1 MNRVVVTGASSML
14 GMALIEE
21 CIRQRTHVL
30 AIVRP
35 RSSKMD
41 RLPSSEFVRTVECSL
56 SEYDR
61 FPDLPEKYDVF
72 YHFAWQG
79 TDRKD
84 RYDPSIQQEN
94 ILFALDAVRLAARLD
109 CRTFIGAGSQAE
121 YGRAS
126 AKLTPLSPASPES
139 AYGIAKYAA
148 SKESLL
154 LAKELGM
161 NHIWARVF
169 SVYGPYDG
177 PDTMVLSGI
186 RQLLLGKRPK
196 YTMGGQLW
204 DYLYSDDA
212 ARAFYLMGEKTRHD
226 AVYCLGSG
234 TARPLREYIEIMRDA
249 VDPALPIGLG
259 DLEYAPNQVMYL
271 CADIGSLA
279 ADTGCAPQ
287 TDFRTGIVKTIQWV
301 RERMDQ

>member
-1 MNRVVVTGASSML
+1 MDCVVLTGATSML

-35 RSSKMD
+35 GSSKIAS
-41 RLPSSEFVRTVECSL
+41 LPSSEFVRIAECSL

-61 FPDLPEKYDVF
+61 FPDLPDKYDVF

-79 TDRKD
+79 TDRKG
-84 RYDPSIQQEN
+84 RYDPSVQQEN
-94 ILFALDAVRLAARLD
+94 IKYALDAVTLAARLG
-109 CRTFIGAGSQAE
+109 CRSFVGAGSQAE
-121 YGRAS
+121 YGRAMT
-126 AKLTPLSPASPES
+126 KLSPTSRAAPES

-148 SKESLL
+148 SKQTLL
-154 LAKELGM
+154 LAKHLGM
-161 NHIWARVF
+161 THIWARVF

-177 PDTMVLSGI
+177 PDTMVMSGI
-186 RQLLLGKRPK
+186 RQLLDGGRPK
-196 YTMGGQLW
+196 YTKGGQLW

-234 TARPLREYIEIMRDA
+234 TARPLREYIETMRDA

-259 DLEYAPNQVMYL
+259 EIDYPENQVMFL
-271 CADIGSLA
+271 CADIRSLSE
-279 ADTGCAPQ
+279 DTGFSPQ
-287 TDFRTGIVKTIQWV
+287 TDFRTGIAKTIKWV
-301 RERMDQ
+301 RERF